1 MKIYISKQDQKKN
14 TMTISFYNVVKHL
27 ESKKLKSLKKFK
39 KIKNK
44 SARFQCNKVER
55 FKMKKQIDGRTAKE
69 EFFRQCEHYKLEFI
83 DPDMVHKDWRN
94 HE

>member
-1 MKIYISKQDQKKN
+1 MLRTNLNKI
-14 TMTISFYNVVKHL
+14 
-27 ESKKLKSLKKFK
+27 
-39 KIKNK
+39 
-44 SARFQCNKVER
+44 CNKVER
-55 FKMKKQIDGRTAKE
+55 FKMKKQIDGKTAKE

>member
-1 MKIYISKQDQKKN
+1 MNVFFVPKKKCFMNKITKEI
-14 TMTISFYNVVKHL
+14 
-27 ESKKLKSLKKFK
+27 
-39 KIKNK
+39 
-44 SARFQCNKVER
+44 CNKVER
-55 FKMKKQIDGRTAKE
+55 FKMKKQIDGKTAKE